1 MTNPQDQA
9 NPNPAVELDDGP
21 HFRAELGFVLIPNSR
36 LVETEMARLAPK
48 GVGVHFARGRM
59 PRETTV
65 KSLAAMGESLG
76 DAAASL
82 LPGEELDVISYAC
95 TSGSLILGEEKV
107 QAELKKGRMKCQATS
122 TIGAS
127 IAALHSLGARRLAIG
142 TAYIDEV
149 NEVEAKYLTERGFD
163 VLAIHG
169 LNLLHDSEIIRVSP
183 NFIRDFACSI
193 DRPDADAIFLSC
205 GALRAVEVIDE
216 IEQIVGKPVVTSN
229 QALLWHCLK
238 LAGVDERPR
247 KCGRLMQNY

>member
-1 MTNPQDQA
+1 MSKGRLLYAQSGGVT
-9 NPNPAVELDDGP
+9 AVINTT
-21 HFRAELGFVLIPNSR
+21 ACAVI
-36 LVETEMARLAPK
+36 ETCRRHRITVYAARNGIIGAL
-48 GVGVHFARGRM
+48 R
-59 PRETTV
+59 
-65 KSLAAMGESLG
+65 
-76 DAAASL
+76 
-82 LPGEELDVISYAC
+82 EELIDLAQ
-95 TSGSLILGEEKV
+95 E
-107 QAELKKGRMKCQATS
+107 QR
-122 TIGAS
+122 AS
-127 IAALHSLGARRLAIG
+127 IAALQSLGARRLAIG